1 MVGGHFMDEIARI
14 RGYAEISIGRASA
27 FGLLAIATTSFGLI
41 GWPVLAF
48 KLAAVSLTLAAAIL
62 SLKGA
67 WALDTPYKRTELWLL
82 LERRHDL
89 PEPHAQRVI
98 GNILRDTYRRFALYM
113 GAGAVACWCLA
124 FASWL
129 LIPTRSFV

>member
-1 MVGGHFMDEIARI
+1 MDEISRI
-14 RGYAEISIGRASA
+14 RGFAEISIGRASG

-48 KLAAVSLTLAAAIL
+48 KLAAVSLTLAATIL
-62 SLKGA
+62 TLKGE
-67 WALDTPYKRTELWLL
+67 WARSIPYKRTELWLL
-82 LERRHDL
+82 LERSHGL

-98 GNILRDTYRRFALYM
+98 GNILRDTYRRFALY
-113 GAGAVACWCLA
+113 AGVEAVACWCLA

-129 LIPTRSFV
+129 IVPTRSFA

>member
-89 PEPHAQRVI
+89 PEPHAQRSTWA
-98 GNILRDTYRRFALYM
+98 RARWR
-113 GAGAVACWCLA
+113 AGAWPSRAGC
-124 FASWL
+124 
-129 LIPTRSFV
+129 

>member
-1 MVGGHFMDEIARI
+1 MDEISRI
-14 RGYAEISIGRASA
+14 RRFAEISIGRATG

-48 KLAAVSLTLAAAIL
+48 KLAAVSLTLAATIL
-62 SLKGA
+62 TLKGE
-67 WALDTPYKRTELWLL
+67 WAPGTPYKRTEVWLL

-98 GNILRDTYRRFALYM
+98 GNILRDTYRRFAFYA

-124 FASWL
+124 FASWM
-129 LIPTRSFV
+129 LIRTPSFV